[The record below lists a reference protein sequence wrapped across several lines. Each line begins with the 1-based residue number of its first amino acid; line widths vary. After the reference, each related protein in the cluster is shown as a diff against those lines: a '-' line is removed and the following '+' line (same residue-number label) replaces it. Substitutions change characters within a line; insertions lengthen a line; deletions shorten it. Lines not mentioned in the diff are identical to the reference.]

1 MYASTSCKTC
11 TRVHAYIQLEHAAH
25 QLCVWMEFQIL
36 FWPTE
41 RQEFARADKAPPL
54 KACLTLILTCW
65 QQHVV
70 HSMHKI
76 YKLTHG
82 QETSV
87 NSCPTNTGRWSKANE
102 MLHCLQSFHIR
113 IHVSHLILLFSMALL
128 TLTHLCVW
136 SGEFC
141 EDTHTNNIVSMV
153 TYPAGSRVCL
163 ESWCILSS
171 KNSNSCGTRNI
182 RLLGIHGYLSCWELT
197 SPK

>member
-82 QETSV
+82 QETISKLLSNKHRALVKGQWNATLPSKLSHSHTCQSSNTSV
-87 NSCPTNTGRWSKANE
+87 LNGSVDIDTSLR
-102 MLHCLQSFHIR
+102 
-113 IHVSHLILLFSMALL
+113 V
-128 TLTHLCVW
+128 VW
-136 SGEFC
+136 
-141 EDTHTNNIVSMV
+141 
-153 TYPAGSRVCL
+153 RVL
-163 ESWCILSS
+163 WRYAHKQYS
-171 KNSNSCGTRNI
+171 
-182 RLLGIHGYLSCWELT
+182 IHGYVSSW
-197 SPK
+197 